1 MKRVLQYLMLIA
13 AVWLSALGVRAMEN
27 ATPAEQFFIVYHN
40 GGQISPFLDADVDSI
55 GFSRFD
61 ADSVEH
67 KDWYSQV
74 VYTPDSA
81 YIFPL
86 AQIDSVG
93 FQAIPTIYKPE
104 VIHMTRAWEPLVEGY
119 EDNIITFTSGIAS
132 IWNPKKGDVLFYNEF
147 TDRFPYGYSGK
158 VKEVTVDNGRY
169 VITMGEMN
177 LDDIYEQVMIV
188 SSTEL
193 LDTYQLPDSLA
204 QLDPD
209 PLFAPGDKR
218 RIRESVSM
226 SLGGSKTIKYRD
238 LTGTVSA
245 SLNLTITTGLVKRP
259 HGDWY
264 FSCKASPVVKFGASL
279 RSTSQEAS
287 WEYNGDALECF
298 PTLPYRAP
306 VPHTPF
312 IMELRVGPYASLS
325 GSIGLKFD
333 WSKTIAFPVIE
344 VTYEE
349 NSWHYNSFTPK
360 NSEKSGGSFGAELD
374 CKGNITLGFIT
385 VLGFATYNF
394 GKIPYFEAGL
404 VAKSGLR
411 MTLDAKMDLNTNNPY
426 EMFKDS
432 YVEAGLGSDV
442 SIDGMFVR
450 GYGMPT
456 SKVKIA
462 SIDLPLPWKLKLR
475 LFPDFDPIK
484 WEPGNIKGSIT
495 AFTMAKSAVLIPQS
509 VGLGIFDEENRMV
522 SRSMTDLSLNWDVSE
537 LDLEMDFDGL
547 KPLKKYTIKP
557 LISLFGNY
565 IEATPTADVELD
577 MKLETWSA
585 QNVESKKAVIRGY
598 CDAIESGNQT
608 QIGFVYSPNTNA
620 SMTIDDATWVEANRT
635 TNGAFSVTLTDLE
648 AGTTYGYR
656 ACLILGEDVYYGD
669 MLQFTTEEP
678 PGDAV
683 DLGLSVCWADRNIG
697 ALAPHET
704 GGLFGWADPTGQA
717 TSADVMNEGGA
728 WDSPLYGGP
737 NPPANISGTSLDIAR
752 THWHMQWRLPTEAE
766 ISELVNECDWTWTTS
781 NGVPG
786 YQVTGPNGN
795 SIFLPVTGYRFGN
808 EVFDPGFGY
817 YWSGTLNNSRRTNA
831 YRIDFCADDWDYTSY
846 ARYAGHAVRP
856 VIDYE

>member
-1 MKRVLQYLMLIA
+1 MFHSLALLA
-13 AVWLSALGVRAMEN
+13 AIWFSALSLCARSDSPEK
-27 ATPAEQFFIVYHN
+27 EQFFIVYHN
-40 GGQISPFLDADVDSI
+40 GGEISPFLDLDVDSI

-67 KDWYSQV
+67 QEWFSQV

-81 YIFPL
+81 YMFPL

-132 IWNPKKGDVLFYNEF
+132 VWNPKKGDVLFYNEF

-158 VKEVTVDNGRY
+158 VKDVAVDNGRY
-169 VITMGEMN
+169 VITMGEMD

-188 SSTEL
+188 SSTEW

-209 PLFAPGDKR
+209 PQLAPGDKR

-226 SLGGSKTIKYRD
+226 SLGGSAKIKYRD
-238 LTGTVSA
+238 LTGTLSA

-264 FSCKASPVVKFGASL
+264 FSCKASPVVKLGASL
-279 RSTSQEAS
+279 RSTSQEVS
-287 WEYNGDALECF
+287 WEYNENALQCF
-298 PTLPYRAP
+298 PGLPLRVP

-312 IMELRVGPYASLS
+312 LMELRAGPYASFN
-325 GSIGLKFD
+325 GSIGLTLD
-333 WSKTIAFPVIE
+333 WSKTIALPVIE
-344 VTYEE
+344 VTYEDD
-349 NSWHYNSFTPK
+349 SWHYNSFTPK
-360 NSEKSGGSFGAELD
+360 NSEKSGWSFGAELD
-374 CKGNITLGFIT
+374 CKGNITLGIIS
-385 VLGFATYNF
+385 VLGFATHNLF
-394 GKIPYFEAGL
+394 GIIPYFEAGL
-404 VAKSGLR
+404 ETKSGLR
-411 MTLDAKMDLNTNNPY
+411 LTIDAKMDLNTNNPY

-432 YVEAGLGSDV
+432 YLEAGLGSNV
-442 SIDGMFVR
+442 SIEGRAVWKS
-450 GYGMPT
+450 GKPT
-456 SKVKIA
+456 PILKIV
-462 SIDLPLPWKLKLR
+462 STDISLPWKLRLR

-495 AFTMAKSAVLIPQS
+495 AFTMAKSAVIIPQS

-522 SRSMTDLSLNWDVSE
+522 SRSMTDSKLNWVVSE
-537 LDLEMDFDGL
+537 LDVEKDFDGL

-557 LISLFGNY
+557 LINILGNY

-608 QIGFVYSPNTNA
+608 QIGFVYSPNT
-620 SMTIDDATWVEANRT
+620 DDAITMNNATWVEANRT
-635 TNGAFSVTLTDLE
+635 TNGAFSVTLTELD

-697 ALAPHET
+697 ASAPHEA
-704 GGLFGWADPTGQA
+704 GGLFGWADPTGQE
-717 TSADVMNEGGA
+717 TSADVMSPGGA

-752 THWHMQWRLPTEAE
+752 IQWHMQWRLPTEAE

-808 EVFDPGFGY
+808 EVFDAGFGY

>member
-1 MKRVLQYLMLIA
+1 MFHSLALLA
-13 AVWLSALGVRAMEN
+13 AIWFSALSLCARSDSPEK
-27 ATPAEQFFIVYHN
+27 EQFFIVYHN
-40 GGQISPFLDADVDSI
+40 GGEISPFLDLDVDSI

-67 KDWYSQV
+67 QEWFSQV

-81 YIFPL
+81 YMFPL

-132 IWNPKKGDVLFYNEF
+132 VWNPKKGDVLFYNEF

-158 VKEVTVDNGRY
+158 VKDVAVDNGRY
-169 VITMGEMN
+169 VITMGEMD

-188 SSTEL
+188 SSTEW

-209 PLFAPGDKR
+209 PQLAPGDKR

-226 SLGGSKTIKYRD
+226 SLGGSAKIKYRD
-238 LTGTVSA
+238 LTGTLSA

-264 FSCKASPVVKFGASL
+264 FSCKASPVVKLGASL
-279 RSTSQEAS
+279 RSTSQEVS
-287 WEYNGDALECF
+287 WEYNENALQCF
-298 PTLPYRAP
+298 PGLPLRVP

-312 IMELRVGPYASLS
+312 LMELRAGPYASFN
-325 GSIGLKFD
+325 GSIGLTLD
-333 WSKTIAFPVIE
+333 WSKTIALPVIE
-344 VTYEE
+344 VTYEDD
-349 NSWHYNSFTPK
+349 SWHYNSFTPK
-360 NSEKSGGSFGAELD
+360 NSEKSGWSFGAELD
-374 CKGNITLGFIT
+374 CKGNITLGIIS
-385 VLGFATYNF
+385 VLGFATHNLF
-394 GKIPYFEAGL
+394 GIIPYFEAGL
-404 VAKSGLR
+404 ETKSGLR
-411 MTLDAKMDLNTNNPY
+411 LTIDAKMDLNTNNPY

-432 YVEAGLGSDV
+432 YLEAGLGSNV
-442 SIDGMFVR
+442 SIEGRAVWKS
-450 GYGMPT
+450 GKPT
-456 SKVKIA
+456 PILKIV
-462 SIDLPLPWKLKLR
+462 STDISLPWKLRLR

-495 AFTMAKSAVLIPQS
+495 AFTMAKSAVIIPQS

-522 SRSMTDLSLNWDVSE
+522 SRSMTDSKLNWVVSE
-537 LDLEMDFDGL
+537 LDVEKDFDGL

-557 LISLFGNY
+557 LINILGNY

-608 QIGFVYSPNTNA
+608 QIGFVYSPNT
-620 SMTIDDATWVEANRT
+620 DDAITMDNATWVEANRT
-635 TNGAFSVTLTDLE
+635 TNGAFSVTLTELD

-697 ALAPHET
+697 ASAPHEA
-704 GGLFGWADPTGQA
+704 GGLFGWADPTGQE
-717 TSADVMNEGGA
+717 TSADVMSEGGA

-752 THWHMQWRLPTEAE
+752 IQWHMQWRLPTEAE

-808 EVFDPGFGY
+808 EVFDAGFGY

>member
-1 MKRVLQYLMLIA
+1 MFHSLALLA
-13 AVWLSALGVRAMEN
+13 AIWFSALSLCARSDSPEK
-27 ATPAEQFFIVYHN
+27 EQFFIVYHN
-40 GGQISPFLDADVDSI
+40 GGEISPFLDLDVDSI

-67 KDWYSQV
+67 QEWFSQV

-81 YIFPL
+81 YMFPL

-104 VIHMTRAWEPLVEGY
+104 VIHMSRAWEPLVEGY
-119 EDNIITFTSGIAS
+119 ENNIITFTSGIAS
-132 IWNPKKGDVLFYNEF
+132 VWNPKKGDVLFYNEF

-158 VKEVTVDNGRY
+158 VKDVAVDNGRY
-169 VITMGEMN
+169 VITMGEMG

-188 SSTEL
+188 SSTEW
-193 LDTYQLPDSLA
+193 LDTYQLPDSLT

-209 PLFAPGDKR
+209 PQLAPGDKR
-218 RIRESVSM
+218 RIRGSVSM
-226 SLGGSKTIKYRD
+226 SLGGSAKIKYRD
-238 LTGTVSA
+238 LTATLSA
-245 SLNLTITTGLVKRP
+245 SLNLTVTTGLVKRP

-264 FSCKASPVVKFGASL
+264 FSCKASPVMKFGASL
-279 RSTSQEAS
+279 RASNRQCS
-287 WEYNGDALECF
+287 WEYNGDAQVCF
-298 PTLPYRAP
+298 TGLPLRAP
-306 VPHTPF
+306 IPNTPF
-312 IMELRVGPYASLS
+312 MMEFRAGPYASFN

-333 WSKTIAFPVIE
+333 WSKTVAFPVIE

-349 NSWHYNSFTPK
+349 NSWHYDTFTPR

-374 CKGNITLGFIT
+374 CSGNITLGIVSVIGIGT
-385 VLGFATYNF
+385 NNIF
-394 GKIPYFEAGL
+394 GTTPSLQARL
-404 VAKSGLR
+404 STKSGLR
-411 MTLDAKMDLNTNNPY
+411 LALDAKMDLNANKPY

-432 YVEAGLGSDV
+432 YVELGLGSKT
-442 SIDGMFVR
+442 SLEGAFVR
-450 GYGMPT
+450 NSDEVT
-456 SKVKIA
+456 SKVEIV
-462 SIDLPLPWKLKLR
+462 STDLSLPWKLRLR

-495 AFTMAKSAVLIPQS
+495 AFTMAKSAVIIPQS

-522 SRSMTDLSLNWDVSE
+522 SRSMTDSKLNWVVSE

-585 QNVESKKAVIRGY
+585 HNVESKKAVIRGY

-608 QIGFVYSPNTNA
+608 QIGFVYSPNTDNA
-620 SMTIDDATWVEANRT
+620 ITLNNATWVEANRT
-635 TNGAFSVTLTDLE
+635 TNGAFSVTLTELD

-697 ALAPHET
+697 ASAPHEA
-704 GGLFGWADPTGQA
+704 GGLFGWADPTGQE
-717 TSADVMNEGGA
+717 TSADVMSPGGA

-737 NPPANISGTSLDIAR
+737 NPPANISGTSIDIAR
-752 THWHMQWRLPTEAE
+752 IQWHMQWRLPTEAE

-808 EVFDPGFGY
+808 EVFDAGFGY

>member
-1 MKRVLQYLMLIA
+1 MFHSLALLA
-13 AVWLSALGVRAMEN
+13 AIWFSALSLCARSDSPEK
-27 ATPAEQFFIVYHN
+27 EQFFIVYHN
-40 GGQISPFLDADVDSI
+40 GGEISPFLDLDVDSI

-67 KDWYSQV
+67 QEWFSQV

-81 YIFPL
+81 YMFPL

-132 IWNPKKGDVLFYNEF
+132 VWNPKKGDVLFYNEF

-158 VKEVTVDNGRY
+158 VKDVAVDNGRY
-169 VITMGEMN
+169 VITMGEMD

-188 SSTEL
+188 SSTEW

-209 PLFAPGDKR
+209 PQLAPGDKR

-226 SLGGSKTIKYRD
+226 SLGGSAKIKYRD
-238 LTGTVSA
+238 LTGTLSA

-264 FSCKASPVVKFGASL
+264 FSCKASPVMKFGASL
-279 RSTSQEAS
+279 RSTSQEVS
-287 WEYNGDALECF
+287 WEYNENALQCF
-298 PTLPYRAP
+298 PGLPLRVP

-312 IMELRVGPYASLS
+312 LMELRAGPYASFN
-325 GSIGLKFD
+325 GSIGLTLD
-333 WSKTIAFPVIE
+333 YSKTIALPVIE
-344 VTYEE
+344 VTYEDD
-349 NSWHYNSFTPK
+349 SWHYNSFTPK
-360 NSEKSGGSFGAELD
+360 NSEKSGWSFGAELD
-374 CKGNITLGFIT
+374 CKGNITLGIIS
-385 VLGFATYNF
+385 VLGFATHNLF
-394 GKIPYFEAGL
+394 GIIPYFEAGL
-404 VAKSGLR
+404 ETKSGLR
-411 MTLDAKMDLNTNNPY
+411 LTIDAKMDLNTNNPY

-432 YVEAGLGSDV
+432 YLEAGLGSNVLIEGRAVWKSGKPTPILKIV
-442 SIDGMFVR
+442 STDI
-450 GYGMPT
+450 
-456 SKVKIA
+456 S
-462 SIDLPLPWKLKLR
+462 LPWKLRLR

-495 AFTMAKSAVLIPQS
+495 AFTMAKSAVIIPQS

-522 SRSMTDLSLNWDVSE
+522 SRSMTDSKLNWVVSE
-537 LDLEMDFDGL
+537 LDVEKDFDGL

-557 LISLFGNY
+557 LINILGNY

-608 QIGFVYSPNTNA
+608 QIGFVYSPNT
-620 SMTIDDATWVEANRT
+620 DDAITMDNATWIEANRT
-635 TNGAFSVTLTDLE
+635 TNGAFSVTLTELD

-697 ALAPHET
+697 ASAPHEA
-704 GGLFGWADPTGQA
+704 GGLFGWADPTGQE
-717 TSADVMNEGGA
+717 TSADVMSPGGA

-752 THWHMQWRLPTEAE
+752 IQWHMQWRLPTEAE

-808 EVFDPGFGY
+808 EVFDAGFGY

>member
-1 MKRVLQYLMLIA
+1 MFHSLALLA
-13 AVWLSALGVRAMEN
+13 AIWFSALSLCARSDSPEK
-27 ATPAEQFFIVYHN
+27 EQFFIVYHN
-40 GGQISPFLDADVDSI
+40 GGEISPFLDLDVDSI

-67 KDWYSQV
+67 QEWFSQV

-81 YIFPL
+81 YMFPL

-104 VIHMTRAWEPLVEGY
+104 VIHMSRAWEPLVEGY
-119 EDNIITFTSGIAS
+119 ENNIITFTSGIAS
-132 IWNPKKGDVLFYNEF
+132 VWNPKKGDVLFYNEF

-158 VKEVTVDNGRY
+158 VKDVAVDNGRY
-169 VITMGEMN
+169 VITMGEMG

-188 SSTEL
+188 SSTEW
-193 LDTYQLPDSLA
+193 LDTYQLPDSLT

-209 PLFAPGDKR
+209 PQLAPGDKR
-218 RIRESVSM
+218 RIRGSVSM
-226 SLGGSKTIKYRD
+226 SLGGSAKIKYRD
-238 LTGTVSA
+238 LTATLSA
-245 SLNLTITTGLVKRP
+245 SLNLTVTTGLVKRP

-264 FSCKASPVVKFGASL
+264 FSCKASPVMKFGASL
-279 RSTSQEAS
+279 RASNRQCS
-287 WEYNGDALECF
+287 WEYNGDAQVCF
-298 PTLPYRAP
+298 TGLPLRAP
-306 VPHTPF
+306 IPNTPF
-312 IMELRVGPYASLS
+312 MMEFRAGPYASFN

-333 WSKTIAFPVIE
+333 WSKTVAFPVIE

-349 NSWHYNSFTPK
+349 NSWHYDTFTPR

-374 CKGNITLGFIT
+374 CSGNITLGIVSVIGIGT
-385 VLGFATYNF
+385 NNIF
-394 GKIPYFEAGL
+394 GTTPSLQARL
-404 VAKSGLR
+404 STKSGLR
-411 MTLDAKMDLNTNNPY
+411 LALDAKMDLNANKPY

-432 YVEAGLGSDV
+432 YVELGLGSKT
-442 SIDGMFVR
+442 SLEGAFVR
-450 GYGMPT
+450 NSDEVT
-456 SKVKIA
+456 SKVEIV
-462 SIDLPLPWKLKLR
+462 STDLSLPWKLRLR

-495 AFTMAKSAVLIPQS
+495 AFTMAKSAVIIPQS

-522 SRSMTDLSLNWDVSE
+522 SRSMTDSKLNWVVSE

-585 QNVESKKAVIRGY
+585 HNVESKKAVIRGY

-608 QIGFVYSPNTNA
+608 QIGFVYSPNTDNA
-620 SMTIDDATWVEANRT
+620 ITLNNATWVEANRT
-635 TNGAFSVTLTDLE
+635 TNGAFSVTLTELD

-697 ALAPHET
+697 ASAPHEA
-704 GGLFGWADPTGQA
+704 GGLFGWADPTGQE
-717 TSADVMNEGGA
+717 TSADVMSPGGA

-752 THWHMQWRLPTEAE
+752 IQWHMQWRLPTEAE

-808 EVFDPGFGY
+808 EVFDAGFGY

>member
-1 MKRVLQYLMLIA
+1 MFHSLALLA
-13 AVWLSALGVRAMEN
+13 AIWFSALSLCARSDSPEK
-27 ATPAEQFFIVYHN
+27 EQFFIVYHN
-40 GGQISPFLDADVDSI
+40 GGEISPFLDLDVDSI

-81 YIFPL
+81 YMFPL

-93 FQAIPTIYKPE
+93 FQSIPTIYKPE
-104 VIHMTRAWEPLVEGY
+104 VIHMSRAWEPLVEGY

-132 IWNPKKGDVLFYNEF
+132 VWNPRKGDVLFYNEF

-158 VKEVTVDNGRY
+158 VKDVAVDNGRY
-169 VITMGEMN
+169 VITMGEMG

-188 SSTEL
+188 SSTEW

-209 PLFAPGDKR
+209 PQLAPGDKR

-226 SLGGSKTIKYRD
+226 SLGGSAKIKYRD

-264 FSCKASPVVKFGASL
+264 FSCKASPVMKFGASL
-279 RSTSQEAS
+279 RASNRQCS
-287 WEYNGDALECF
+287 WEYNGDAQVCF
-298 PTLPYRAP
+298 TGLPLRAP
-306 VPHTPF
+306 IPNTPF
-312 IMELRVGPYASLS
+312 MMEFRAGPYASFN

-333 WSKTIAFPVIE
+333 WSKTVAFPVIE

-349 NSWHYNSFTPK
+349 NSWHYDTFTPR

-374 CKGNITLGFIT
+374 CSGNITLGIVSVIGIGT
-385 VLGFATYNF
+385 NNIF
-394 GKIPYFEAGL
+394 GTTPSLQARL
-404 VAKSGLR
+404 STKSGLR
-411 MTLDAKMDLNTNNPY
+411 LALDAKMDLNANKPY

-432 YVEAGLGSDV
+432 YVELGLGSKT
-442 SIDGMFVR
+442 SLEGAFVR
-450 GYGMPT
+450 NSDEVT
-456 SKVKIA
+456 SKVEIV
-462 SIDLPLPWKLKLR
+462 STDLSLPWKLRLR

-495 AFTMAKSAVLIPQS
+495 AFTMAKSAVIIPQS

-522 SRSMTDLSLNWDVSE
+522 SRSMTDSKLNWVVSE

-608 QIGFVYSPNTNA
+608 QIGFVYSPNTDDA
-620 SMTIDDATWVEANRT
+620 MTIDNATWVEANRT
-635 TNGAFSVTLTDLE
+635 TNGAFSVTLTELD

-697 ALAPHET
+697 ALAPHEA
-704 GGLFGWADPTGQA
+704 GGLFGWADPTGQE
-717 TSADVMNEGGA
+717 TSADVMSPGGA

-752 THWHMQWRLPTEAE
+752 IQWHMQWRLPTEAE

-808 EVFDPGFGY
+808 EVFDAGFGY

>member
-1 MKRVLQYLMLIA
+1 MLQYLMLIA

-158 VKEVTVDNGRY
+158 VKDVTVDNGRY
-169 VITMGEMN
+169 VITMGEMD

-204 QLDPD
+204 QLDPA
-209 PLFAPGDKR
+209 PQFAPGDKR

-226 SLGGSKTIKYRD
+226 SLGGSAKIKYRD

-264 FSCKASPVVKFGASL
+264 FSCKASPVVKLGASL

-287 WEYNGDALECF
+287 WEYNENALQCF
-298 PTLPYRAP
+298 PGLPLRVP
-306 VPHTPF
+306 VPNTPF
-312 IMELRVGPYASLS
+312 LMELRVGPYASFN
-325 GSIGLKFD
+325 GSIGLTLD
-333 WSKTIAFPVIE
+333 WSKTIALPVIE
-344 VTYEE
+344 VTYED
-349 NSWHYNSFTPK
+349 NSWHYDTFTPQ
-360 NSEKSGGSFGAELD
+360 NSEKSGGAVGAKLD
-374 CKGNITLGFIT
+374 CKGNITLGIIS
-385 VLGFATYNF
+385 VLGFATHNLF
-394 GKIPYFEAGL
+394 GIIPYFEAGL

-411 MTLDAKMDLNTNNPY
+411 LTLDAKMDLNTNNPY

-432 YVEAGLGSDV
+432 YLEAGLGSNV
-442 SIDGMFVR
+442 SIEGRVVWKS
-450 GYGMPT
+450 GKPT
-456 SKVKIA
+456 PILKIV
-462 SIDLPLPWKLKLR
+462 STDISLPWNLRLR

-495 AFTMAKSAVLIPQS
+495 AFSIAKSTVLFPQN

>member
-132 IWNPKKGDVLFYNEF
+132 VWNPKKGDVLFYNEF

-158 VKEVTVDNGRY
+158 VKDVTVDNGRY
-169 VITMGEMN
+169 VITMGEMD

-204 QLDPD
+204 QLDPA
-209 PLFAPGDKR
+209 PQFAPGDKR

-226 SLGGSKTIKYRD
+226 SLGGSAKIKYRD

-264 FSCKASPVVKFGASL
+264 FSCKASPVVKLGASL

-287 WEYNGDALECF
+287 WEYNENALQCF
-298 PTLPYRAP
+298 PGLPLRVP
-306 VPHTPF
+306 VPNTPF
-312 IMELRVGPYASLS
+312 LMELRVGPYASFN
-325 GSIGLKFD
+325 GSIGLTLD
-333 WSKTIAFPVIE
+333 WSKTIALPVIE
-344 VTYEE
+344 VTYED
-349 NSWHYNSFTPK
+349 NSWHYDTFTPQ
-360 NSEKSGGSFGAELD
+360 NSEKSGGAVGAKLD
-374 CKGNITLGFIT
+374 CKGNITLGIIS

-442 SIDGMFVR
+442 SIEGMFVR

-475 LFPDFDPIK
+475 LFPDFDHIK

-495 AFTMAKSAVLIPQS
+495 AFTMAKSAVLFPQS

-522 SRSMTDLSLNWDVSE
+522 SRSMTDSKLNWVVSE
-537 LDLEMDFDGL
+537 LDVEKDFDGL

-557 LISLFGNY
+557 LINILGNY

>member
-1 MKRVLQYLMLIA
+1 MLQYLILIA
-13 AVWLSALGVRAMEN
+13 TVWLSALGVRAMEN
-27 ATPAEQFFIVYHN
+27 VTPTEQFFIVYHN
-40 GGQISPFLDADVDSI
+40 GGQIYPFLDADVDSI

-61 ADSVEH
+61 TDSVEH

-119 EDNIITFTSGIAS
+119 EDNIITFTSGITS
-132 IWNPKKGDVLFYNEF
+132 VWNPKKGDVLFYNEF

-158 VKEVTVDNGRY
+158 VKDVTGDNGRY
-169 VITMGEMN
+169 VITMGEMD

-209 PLFAPGDKR
+209 PQFAPGDKR

-226 SLGGSKTIKYRD
+226 SLGGSAKIKYRD
-238 LTGTVSA
+238 LTGTLSA

-264 FSCKASPVVKFGASL
+264 FSCKASPVVKLGASL

-287 WEYNGDALECF
+287 WEYNENALQCF
-298 PTLPYRAP
+298 PGLPLRVP
-306 VPHTPF
+306 VPNTPF
-312 IMELRVGPYASLS
+312 LMELRVGPYASFN
-325 GSIGLKFD
+325 GSIGLALN
-333 WSKTIAFPVIE
+333 WSKTIALPVIE
-344 VTYEE
+344 VTYED
-349 NSWHYNSFTPK
+349 NSWHYDTLTPK
-360 NSEKSGGSFGAELD
+360 NSEKSGWSFGAELD
-374 CKGNITLGFIT
+374 CKGNITLGIIS
-385 VLGFATYNF
+385 VLGFATHNLF
-394 GKIPYFEAGL
+394 GIIPYFEAGL
-404 VAKSGLR
+404 ETKSGLR
-411 MTLDAKMDLNTNNPY
+411 LTIDAKMDLNTNNPY

-432 YVEAGLGSDV
+432 YLEAGLGSNV
-442 SIDGMFVR
+442 SIEGRAVWKS
-450 GYGMPT
+450 GKPT
-456 SKVKIA
+456 PILKIV
-462 SIDLPLPWKLKLR
+462 STDISLPWKLRLR

-495 AFTMAKSAVLIPQS
+495 AFTMAKSAVLFPQS

-522 SRSMTDLSLNWDVSE
+522 SRSMTDSKLNWVVSE
-537 LDLEMDFDGL
+537 LDVEKDFDGL

-557 LISLFGNY
+557 LINILGNY

-608 QIGFVYSPNTNA
+608 QIGFVYSPNTND